1 MRYFSSQPAYPS
13 ITNSYKKRSQQVM
26 LAVIKENDLRTY
38 PITEVKEITS
48 AALVSVIAL
57 RRATDVDFA
66 PVDSLKKTG
75 KNRTS

>member
-1 MRYFSSQPAYPS
+1 
-13 ITNSYKKRSQQVM
+13 M
-26 LAVIKENDLRTY
+26 LAVIKENDFRTY

-66 PVDSLKKTG
+66 PVDSLEKTG